1 MKSFDVVVVGSGVAG
16 LYCALNLP
24 GDKKILLVTKETLE
38 ASDSS
43 LAQGGICVMRGE
55 EDYSAFVEDT
65 LKAGHYENDRS
76 AVDQMIRKSPALVRD
91 LMALGVRF
99 QKDGDELVYTKEG
112 GHSKPRILYH
122 GDQTGQEITRAL
134 ISEILTRQNVALAQE
149 VIWMN
154 ILVDNGVCHG
164 VVLRSKEGIMTN
176 IGADYVV
183 VATGGL
189 GGLYDQSTNYRHLTG
204 DGIAIAL
211 RHGVE
216 VRHLNYVQIHPTT
229 LYSEKQG
236 RRFLISESLRG
247 EGATLLD
254 SRGERFVNELL
265 PRDLLTKAIY
275 EQMEKDGTPHV
286 WLSVAH
292 MAPDFIRNR
301 FPGIYAHCLEEGLDL
316 TRDWIPVVP
325 AQHYL
330 MGGIH
335 TDLEGRTS
343 MPRLY
348 AVGETAHTGVHGANR
363 LASNSLLESL
373 VFAKEAAVSIGRRYE
388 RRPPSERLWSGGSYG
403 AEHNVDSWLEENK
416 GLIQQRQEREVRDAT
431 RKSKG

>member
-24 GDKKILLVTKETLE
+24 RDKKILLVTKETLE

-55 EDYSAFVEDT
+55 EDYSSFVEDT

-76 AVDQMIRKSPALVRD
+76 AVDQMIRKSPALVQD

-99 QKDGDELVYTKEG
+99 QKDGDELIYTKEG

-149 VIWMN
+149 VIWMD
-154 ILVDNGVCHG
+154 ILVDNGACHG

-176 IGADYVV
+176 IVADYVV

-189 GGLYDQSTNYRHLTG
+189 GGLYHQSTNYRHLTG

-211 RHGVE
+211 RYGVE

-247 EGATLLD
+247 EGAALLD

-348 AVGETAHTGVHGANR
+348 AVGETAHTGVHGSNR

-388 RRPPSERLWSGGSYG
+388 PRSPSERLWSGGSHG

-416 GLIQQRQEREVRDAT
+416 RLIQQRQEREVRDAT

>member
-24 GDKKILLVTKETLE
+24 RDKKILLVTKETLE

-55 EDYSAFVEDT
+55 EDYASFMEDT
-65 LKAGHYENDRS
+65 LKAGHYENHKE
-76 AVDQMIRKSPALVRD
+76 AVDLMIRKSPALVQD
-91 LMALGVRF
+91 LLDLGVRF
-99 QKDGDELVYTKEG
+99 QKEGDELVYTKEG
-112 GHSKPRILYH
+112 GHSKARILYH

-134 ISEILTRQNVALAQE
+134 LSEIVNRRNVALAQE
-149 VIWMN
+149 VIWMD

-164 VVLRSKEGIMTN
+164 VVLRSKEGSITEIMS
-176 IGADYVV
+176 DYVV

-189 GGLYDQSTNYRHLTG
+189 GGLYHQSTNYRHLTG

-247 EGATLLD
+247 EGAILLD
-254 SRGERFVNELL
+254 ARGERFVNELL

-275 EQMEKDGTPHV
+275 DQMEKDGTPHV
-286 WLSVAH
+286 WLSVIH
-292 MAPDFIRNR
+292 MAPDFIKNR

-373 VFAKEAAVSIGRRYE
+373 VFAKEAALSIEKRYE
-388 RRPPSERLWSGGSYG
+388 RRPPSERLWSRRREETEYG
-403 AEHNVDSWLEENK
+403 IHSWLEENK
-416 GLIQQRQEREVRDAT
+416 GLIQQRQEKEAQDAGRD
-431 RKSKG
+431 G

>member
-24 GDKKILLVTKETLE
+24 RDKKILLVTKETLE

-55 EDYSAFVEDT
+55 EDYSSFVEDT

-76 AVDQMIRKSPALVRD
+76 AVDQMIRKSPALVQD

-99 QKDGDELVYTKEG
+99 QEEGDQLVYTKEG
-112 GHSKPRILYH
+112 GHSKARILYH

-134 ISEILTRQNVALAQE
+134 LSEIVNRRNVALAQE
-149 VIWMN
+149 VIWMD

-164 VVLRSKEGIMTN
+164 VVLRSKEGSITEIMS
-176 IGADYVV
+176 DYVV

-189 GGLYDQSTNYRHLTG
+189 GGLYHQSTNYRHLTG

-247 EGATLLD
+247 EGAILLD
-254 SRGERFVNELL
+254 ARGERFVNELL

-275 EQMEKDGTPHV
+275 DQMEKDGTPHV
-286 WLSVAH
+286 WLSVIH
-292 MAPDFIRNR
+292 MAPDFIKNR

-373 VFAKEAAVSIGRRYE
+373 VFAKEAALSIEKRYE
-388 RRPPSERLWSGGSYG
+388 RRPPSERLWSRRREE
-403 AEHNVDSWLEENK
+403 AEYDIHSWLEENK
-416 GLIQQRQEREVRDAT
+416 GLIQQRQEKEAQDAGRD
-431 RKSKG
+431 G

>member
-1 MKSFDVVVVGSGVAG
+1 LKSFDVVVVGSGVAG

-24 GDKKILLVTKETLE
+24 RDKKILLVTKETLE

-55 EDYSAFVEDT
+55 EDYSSFVEDT

-76 AVDQMIRKSPALVRD
+76 AVDQMIRKSPALVQD

-99 QKDGDELVYTKEG
+99 QKEGDELVYTKEG
-112 GHSKPRILYH
+112 GHSKARILYH

-134 ISEILTRQNVALAQE
+134 LSEIVNRRNVALAQE
-149 VIWMN
+149 VIWMD

-164 VVLRSKEGIMTN
+164 VVLRSKEGSITEIMS
-176 IGADYVV
+176 DYVV

-189 GGLYDQSTNYRHLTG
+189 GGLYHQSTNYRHLTG

-247 EGATLLD
+247 EGAILLD
-254 SRGERFVNELL
+254 ARGERFVNELL

-275 EQMEKDGTPHV
+275 DQMEKDGTHHV
-286 WLSVAH
+286 WLSVIH

-373 VFAKEAAVSIGRRYE
+373 VFAKEAALSIEKRYE
-388 RRPPSERLWSGGSYG
+388 RRPPSERLWSRRREE
-403 AEHNVDSWLEENK
+403 AEYDIHSWLEENK
-416 GLIQQRQEREVRDAT
+416 GLIQQRQEKEAQDAGRD
-431 RKSKG
+431 G

>member
-1 MKSFDVVVVGSGVAG
+1 
-16 LYCALNLP
+16 
-24 GDKKILLVTKETLE
+24 
-38 ASDSS
+38 
-43 LAQGGICVMRGE
+43 
-55 EDYSAFVEDT
+55 
-65 LKAGHYENDRS
+65 
-76 AVDQMIRKSPALVRD
+76 
-91 LMALGVRF
+91 
-99 QKDGDELVYTKEG
+99 
-112 GHSKPRILYH
+112 
-122 GDQTGQEITRAL
+122 
-134 ISEILTRQNVALAQE
+134 
-149 VIWMN
+149 
-154 ILVDNGVCHG
+154 
-164 VVLRSKEGIMTN
+164 
-176 IGADYVV
+176 
-183 VATGGL
+183 
-189 GGLYDQSTNYRHLTG
+189 
-204 DGIAIAL
+204 
-211 RHGVE
+211 VE

-247 EGATLLD
+247 EGAILLD
-254 SRGERFVNELL
+254 ARGERFVNELL

-275 EQMEKDGTPHV
+275 DQMEKDGTHHV
-286 WLSVAH
+286 WLSVIH

-373 VFAKEAAVSIGRRYE
+373 VFAKEAALSIEKRYE
-388 RRPPSERLWSGGSYG
+388 RRPPSERLWSRRREE
-403 AEHNVDSWLEENK
+403 AEYDIHSWLEENK
-416 GLIQQRQEREVRDAT
+416 GLIQQRQEKEAQDAGRD
-431 RKSKG
+431 G

>member
-24 GDKKILLVTKETLE
+24 RDKKILLVTKETLE

-55 EDYSAFVEDT
+55 EDYSSFVEDT

-76 AVDQMIRKSPALVRD
+76 AVDQMIRKSPALVQD

-99 QKDGDELVYTKEG
+99 QKEGDELVYTKEG
-112 GHSKPRILYH
+112 GHSKARILYH

-134 ISEILTRQNVALAQE
+134 LSEIVNRRNVALAQE
-149 VIWMN
+149 VIWMD

-164 VVLRSKEGIMTN
+164 VVLRSKEGSITEIMS
-176 IGADYVV
+176 DYVV

-189 GGLYDQSTNYRHLTG
+189 GGLYHQSTNYRHLTG

-247 EGATLLD
+247 EGAILLD
-254 SRGERFVNELL
+254 ARGERFVNELL

-275 EQMEKDGTPHV
+275 DQMEKDGTPHV
-286 WLSVAH
+286 WLSVIH
-292 MAPDFIRNR
+292 MAPDFIKNR

-373 VFAKEAAVSIGRRYE
+373 VFAKEAALSIEKRYE
-388 RRPPSERLWSGGSYG
+388 RRPPSERLWSRRREETEYG
-403 AEHNVDSWLEENK
+403 IHSWLEENK
-416 GLIQQRQEREVRDAT
+416 GLIHQRQEKEAQDAGRD
-431 RKSKG
+431 G

>member
-1 MKSFDVVVVGSGVAG
+1 LKRFDVIVVGSGVAG

-24 GDKKILLVTKETLE
+24 EDKKVLLVTKETLE

-55 EDYSAFVEDT
+55 EDYDSFLEDT
-65 LKAGHYENDRS
+65 LKAGHYENDRE
-76 AVDQMIRKSPALVRD
+76 ALDRMIRRSPMLVQD
-91 LMALGVRF
+91 LLKLGVQF
-99 QKDGDELVYTKEG
+99 QRQGEELVYTKEG
-112 GHSKPRILYH
+112 GHSKSRILYY
-122 GDQTGQEITRAL
+122 GDQTGQEITRVL
-134 ISEILTRQNVALAQE
+134 ISEILTRPNVALAQE
-149 VIWMN
+149 VTWMD
-154 ILVDNGVCHG
+154 LRVEDGTCCG
-164 VVLRSKEGIMTN
+164 VVLRSKEEQITGILS
-176 IGADYVV
+176 DYVV

-189 GGLYDQSTNYRHLTG
+189 GGLYHQSTNYRHLTG

-247 EGATLLD
+247 EGAYLLD

-275 EQMEKDGTPHV
+275 DQMEKDGTPHV
-286 WLSVAH
+286 WLSVVH
-292 MAPDFIRNR
+292 MAPDFLRNR

-373 VFAKEAAVSIGRRYE
+373 VFAKEAALSIGDRYK
-388 RRPPSERLWSGGSYG
+388 RLHARKRASY
-403 AEHNVDSWLEENK
+403 EKSPVLDYNIHLWMEENK
-416 GLIQQRQEREVRDAT
+416 KLIQQQQEREARDAT
-431 RKSKG
+431 REKNR

>member
-24 GDKKILLVTKETLE
+24 RDKKILLVTKETLE

-55 EDYSAFVEDT
+55 EDYSSFVEDT

-76 AVDQMIRKSPALVRD
+76 AVDQMIRKSPALVQD

-99 QKDGDELVYTKEG
+99 QKEGDELVYTKEG
-112 GHSKPRILYH
+112 GHSKARILYH

-134 ISEILTRQNVALAQE
+134 LSEIVNRRNVALAQE
-149 VIWMN
+149 VIWMD

-164 VVLRSKEGIMTN
+164 VVLRSKEGSITEIMS
-176 IGADYVV
+176 DYVV

-189 GGLYDQSTNYRHLTG
+189 GGLYHQSTNYRHLTG

-247 EGATLLD
+247 EGAILLD
-254 SRGERFVNELL
+254 ARGERFVNELL

-275 EQMEKDGTPHV
+275 DQMEKDGTPHV
-286 WLSVAH
+286 WLSVIH
-292 MAPDFIRNR
+292 MAPDFIKNR

-373 VFAKEAAVSIGRRYE
+373 VFAKEAALSIEKRYA
-388 RRPPSERLWSGGSYG
+388 RRPPSERLWSRRREETEYG
-403 AEHNVDSWLEENK
+403 IHSWLEENK
-416 GLIQQRQEREVRDAT
+416 GLIQQRQEKEAQDAGRD
-431 RKSKG
+431 G

>member
-134 ISEILTRQNVALAQE
+134 ISEILIRQNVALAQE
-149 VIWMN
+149 VVWMD
-154 ILVDNGVCHG
+154 ILVDNEVCHG

-176 IGADYVV
+176 IAADYVV

-211 RHGVE
+211 RHGVD

-247 EGATLLD
+247 EGAALLD

-275 EQMEKDGTPHV
+275 DQMEKDGTPHV
-286 WLSVAH
+286 WLSVIH
-292 MAPDFIRNR
+292 MAPDFIKNR

-388 RRPPSERLWSGGSYG
+388 RRPPSERLWSGESHG

-416 GLIQQRQEREVRDAT
+416 RLILQRQEREVRDAT

>member
-24 GDKKILLVTKETLE
+24 RDRKILLVTKETLE

-55 EDYSAFVEDT
+55 EDYDSFLEDT
-65 LKAGHYENDRS
+65 LKAGHYENNRD
-76 AVDQMIRKSPALVRD
+76 AVDRMIRQSPALVRD

-99 QKDGDELVYTKEG
+99 QKEGGQLVYTKEG

-149 VIWMN
+149 VVWMD
-154 ILVDNGVCHG
+154 ILVDNEVCHG

-176 IGADYVV
+176 IAADYVV

-254 SRGERFVNELL
+254 FRGERFVNELL

-316 TRDWIPVVP
+316 IRDWIPVVP

-388 RRPPSERLWSGGSYG
+388 RRPPSERLWSGESHG

-416 GLIQQRQEREVRDAT
+416 RLIQQQQEREVRDAT

>member
-1 MKSFDVVVVGSGVAG
+1 MVVVGSGVAG

-24 GDKKILLVTKETLE
+24 RDKKILLVTKETLE

-55 EDYSAFVEDT
+55 EDYSSFVEDT

-76 AVDQMIRKSPALVRD
+76 AVDQMIRKSPALVQD

-99 QKDGDELVYTKEG
+99 QKEGDELVYTKEG
-112 GHSKPRILYH
+112 GHSKARILYH

-134 ISEILTRQNVALAQE
+134 LSEIVNRRNVALAQE
-149 VIWMN
+149 VIWMD

-164 VVLRSKEGIMTN
+164 VVLRSKEGSITEIMS
-176 IGADYVV
+176 DYVV

-189 GGLYDQSTNYRHLTG
+189 GGLYHQSTNYRHLTG

-247 EGATLLD
+247 EGAILLD
-254 SRGERFVNELL
+254 ARGERFVNELL

-275 EQMEKDGTPHV
+275 DQMEKDGTPHV
-286 WLSVAH
+286 WLSVIH
-292 MAPDFIRNR
+292 MAPDFIKNR

-373 VFAKEAAVSIGRRYE
+373 VFAKEAALSIEKRYE
-388 RRPPSERLWSGGSYG
+388 RRPPSERLWSRRREETEYG
-403 AEHNVDSWLEENK
+403 IHSWLEENK
-416 GLIQQRQEREVRDAT
+416 GLIQQRQEKEAQDAGRD
-431 RKSKG
+431 G

>member
-1 MKSFDVVVVGSGVAG
+1 LKSFDVVVVGSGVAG

-76 AVDQMIRKSPALVRD
+76 AVDQMIRKSPALVQD

-99 QKDGDELVYTKEG
+99 QKDGGQLVYTKEG

-149 VIWMN
+149 VIWMD

-176 IGADYVV
+176 IVADYVV

-211 RHGVE
+211 RYGVE

-247 EGATLLD
+247 EGAALLD

-316 TRDWIPVVP
+316 IRDWIPVVP

-335 TDLEGRTS
+335 TNLEGRTS

-388 RRPPSERLWSGGSYG
+388 RRAPSERLWRGRTDE
-403 AEHNVDSWLEENK
+403 AECSVDSWLEENK